1 MKPKPPCPTCAD
13 ASRVKTQGG
22 GSKKL
27 YRYTCEKSDCHTEWQ
42 QIPPHKLEGEI
53 AKIILKTTGRRANQY
68 KCGICGAKKKGHKC
82 KVAEEDGDGDDSAM
96 ATLSVV
102 AVGEG
107 QSVLPAVSV
116 HGTGFASMSFAVP
129 LSDAEKRGTLPLLH
143 FWRET
148 VTSARSTPPN
158 SVFR

>member
-107 QSVLPAVSV
+107 TESGDEFQADSMPPLALFQHPAPFLDHMIHTS
-116 HGTGFASMSFAVP
+116 SR
-129 LSDAEKRGTLPLLH
+129 LS
-143 FWRET
+143 
-148 VTSARSTPPN
+148 
-158 SVFR
+158 